1 VNLIFEPD
9 PAAIERRLRDEDAL
23 DVLVVDDARIP
34 TATHVAMAVVEQA
47 ARRTAADLGID
58 ERDAIRRAAATWAE
72 ILARARPDIAY
83 VPAVTSYAHA
93 QLAMALG
100 DREVRVVVG
109 TSLEAFLE
117 LADDPTLHAKLW
129 A

>member
-1 VNLIFEPD
+1 MNLIFEPD
-9 PAAIERRLRDEDAL
+9 PAAIEQRLRDEDAL
-23 DVLVVDDARIP
+23 DVLVIDDARIP
-34 TATHVAMAVVEQA
+34 TATHFAIDVIEQA

-72 ILARARPDIAY
+72 ILGRERPDIAY
-83 VPAVTSYAHA
+83 LPAVTSYAHA
-93 QLAMALG
+93 QLAIALA
-100 DREVRVVVG
+100 DRALRVVVG
-109 TSLEAFLE
+109 ASLETFLT

>member
-9 PAAIERRLRDEDAL
+9 PAAIEQRLRDEDAL
-23 DVLVVDDARIP
+23 DVLVIDDARIP
-34 TATHVAMAVVEQA
+34 TARHFAIATIDQA
-47 ARRTAADLGID
+47 ARRTASDLGID
-58 ERDAIRRAAATWAE
+58 ERDAIRRAAARWAE
-72 ILARARPDIAY
+72 ILGRERPEIAY
-83 VPAVTSYAHA
+83 LPAVTSYAHA
-93 QLAMALG
+93 QLAIALG

-109 TSLEAFLE
+109 TSLEAFLT